1 MHYTNQMK
9 KYEEYNALDFVK
21 DDSFRD
27 WVRGKGSD
35 EGFWMRFLQQHPEKK
50 ADIRQ
55 AELLIR
61 AMNVAPESLSEKEV
75 RQEVTQF
82 LEKIT
87 KPSDQDVP
95 TPVRLWWQRP
105 LYQFAAVMAFA
116 ILSFGAWWAMNV
128 DEKTTLMSSIPK
140 PDNSLAETVNETE
153 GFLMLTLEDGSTV
166 KLSPHSRLKYAP
178 KFTGENREVFLTG
191 EALFEVVK
199 KKEPFLVQT
208 GKLTTK
214 VLGTVFTVRAYKS
227 DNRVTVQ
234 VRSGKVSVYSI
245 DEKTPAVMTT
255 TKGVILT
262 ANQAAVFEE
271 KEKQLSKTLVLE
283 PIVLRPEAI
292 INHYAYDES
301 PLPQVLNQL
310 EQAYGI
316 HFQFDNESLKNCKI
330 TATLSN
336 ESLYDKLNLL
346 CKITGATY
354 EIVDGQIIFDA
365 QGCI

>member
-1 MHYTNQMK
+1 MK
-9 KYEEYNALDFVK
+9 KYEEYTALDFVK

-27 WVRGKGSD
+27 WVRGKGRD
-35 EGFWMRFLQQHPEKK
+35 ESFWMHFLQQHPEKK

-75 RQEVTQF
+75 RQEVSQF

-87 KPSDQDVP
+87 KSSDQNV
-95 TPVRLWWQRP
+95 TVSTRFWWQRP
-105 LYQFAAVMAFA
+105 WYRFAAVVALVM
-116 ILSFGAWWAMNV
+116 LSSGTWWIMNKNQNP
-128 DEKTTLMSSIPK
+128 ELSSLSLPLS
-140 PDNSLAETVNETE
+140 NSLAETVNETE
-153 GFLMLTLEDGSTV
+153 GSLMLTLDDGSTV

-178 KFTGENREVFLTG
+178 KFTGEIREVFLTG

-214 VLGTVFTVRAYKS
+214 VLGTIFTVRAYES

-234 VRSGKVSVYSI
+234 VRSGKVSVYSN
-245 DEKTPAVMTT
+245 DAKAPSAMTT

-271 KEKQLSKTLVLE
+271 KEKQLSKTLVVE
-283 PIVLRPEAI
+283 PIVLRPEVI
-292 INHYAYDES
+292 INHFSYDET
-301 PLPQVLNQL
+301 PLSQVLKQL

-316 HFQFDNESLKNCKI
+316 HFQFDNENLKNCKI

-336 ESLYDKLNLL
+336 ESLYDKLHLL